1 MRKFSVSLRM
11 ESEEENSV
19 SSRTLMLDGIPRE
32 YCKKDYI
39 IRHFQEVTINLD
51 CRPGILIL
59 IFRPILTVR
68 LMMFR
73 SPTLLPSSV
82 LSTRSWRQLREPL
95 LSVRIIR
102 GNLVKTWR
110 CLPTP
115 AVSSVLPATAVAAPV
130 SALWSSTGR
139 K

>member
-39 IRHFQEVTINLD
+39 IRHFQEVTMIETVGSS
-51 CRPGILIL
+51 PGIIMM

-68 LMMFR
+68 LMMSR

-82 LSTRSWRQLREPL
+82 HSTRSWRLLSERL

-102 GNLVKTWR
+102 GLSAKISAT
-110 CLPTP
+110 CL
-115 AVSSVLPATAVAAPV
+115 SVT
-130 SALWSSTGR
+130 
-139 K
+139 

>member
-11 ESEEENSV
+11 ETEEENSV

-39 IRHFQEVTINLD
+39 IRHFQEVIRNLG
-51 CRPGILIL
+51 CRPAILIL

-68 LMMFR
+68 LMMSR
-73 SPTLLPSSV
+73 LPTLLPSSV
-82 LSTRSWRQLREPL
+82 HSTRSWRLLSERL

-102 GNLVKTWR
+102 GLSAKISAT
-110 CLPTP
+110 CL
-115 AVSSVLPATAVAAPV
+115 SVT
-130 SALWSSTGR
+130 
-139 K
+139 